1 MEQFI
6 IDQIT
11 SGLKYV
17 PSNIVKSFFI
27 ASSNEETKK
36 MREKG
41 FIYGVCH
48 CHEAFDR
55 LNEANLGWA
64 RHDIPYPF
72 DKDGNVTES
81 FKEFKAMCAR
91 YKEHGIKVMAIT
103 PYPESCFKAG
113 YDCRTPEG
121 EQKLRESARF
131 IINELRD
138 VIGGLQVTNEMGHPN
153 FTPPLESISEAA
165 RYIGVQLEEIY
176 PLRGDVIIGYNS
188 AGPQA
193 DLHSRMLPYI
203 KYCDYVGI
211 DIYLGCFMYMPG
223 FMGIFTLLTRY
234 LWALTGKPIL
244 IQEFGYMSGGVP
256 RTKQDRINILKSYG
270 FKNEADV
277 KARPAEFVEALN
289 PRFKEQVKKLGK
301 NDPSRYFSVIF
312 KSDIKN
318 HIYREMPRIT
328 KIPGYPHSPEG
339 QAKFYRDVLAL
350 FYKTQHICGSI
361 IYCYEDSDMCYIC
374 GQDDCPIETRW
385 GLVDLKGN
393 PKPAFYEIKKFIET
407 HK

>member
-55 LNEANLGWA
+55 LNEAHLGWA
-64 RHDIPYPF
+64 RHDIPFPF
-72 DKDGNVTES
+72 DENGNVTAG
-81 FKEFKAMCAR
+81 FTEFKAMCAR

-103 PYPESCFKAG
+103 PYPHSFFECG
-113 YDCRTPEG
+113 IDVRTPDG
-121 EQKLRESARF
+121 EKRVREIARF
-131 IINELRD
+131 IITELRD
-138 VIGGLQVTNEMGHPN
+138 VIGGMQITNEMGLPH
-153 FTPPLESISEAA
+153 FTLPLETMSEAVRFIA
-165 RYIGVQLEEIY
+165 IQLEEIY
-176 PLRGDVIIGYNS
+176 PLRGDVILGYNS

-193 DLHSRMLPYI
+193 DLHSMLRPYL
-203 KYCDYVGI
+203 KYCDYVGV
-211 DIYLGCFMYMPG
+211 DIYLGCFMYLPG
-223 FMGIFTLLTRY
+223 LMGIFTLLTRY
-234 LWALTGKPIL
+234 LWALTGKPVL

-256 RTKQDRINILKSYG
+256 RTKQQRVEILNSYG

-277 KARPAEFVEALN
+277 KARPAEFVEKLN
-289 PRFKEQVKKLGK
+289 PRFREHVKKVAK
-301 NDPSRYFSVIF
+301 NDPSRYYNLIF
-312 KSDIKN
+312 KSDLKN
-318 HIYREMPRIT
+318 HIYREMPWIT
-328 KIPGYPHSPEG
+328 KIPGYPHSREG
-339 QAKFYRDVLAL
+339 QAKFYRDVFEL
-350 FYKTQHICGSI
+350 FYKTKHICGAI
-361 IYCYEDSDMCYIC
+361 IYCYEDSDICYIC
-374 GQDDCPIETRW
+374 GQNDCPIETCW
-385 GLVDLKGN
+385 GLVDLNGN